1 MNKDPSKTVEPQ
13 YQEILE
19 RQKEKGL
26 ARFGLMSSQVY
37 FDDPKRL
44 AFLLS
49 RYKFVSKMLEGKSR
63 VLEIG
68 CADAF
73 GTPIVAKA
81 VKQLVAIDMDPLFI
95 ADARKRTDS
104 ALGIEFRTHDML
116 SGPIN
121 QISLFSAAYA
131 CDVLEH
137 IPPKDEDL
145 FLRNVTASLRPD
157 GVAIFGMPSIESQ
170 VYASKQSIEG
180 HVNCKT
186 GEELRDT
193 LRCHFTNVF
202 LFSMNDEVVHTGF
215 SSMAHYLFGLCC
227 GVIDARPV

>member
-1 MNKDPSKTVEPQ
+1 MIPNETREPQ
-13 YQEILE
+13 YQELLR
-19 RQKEKGL
+19 RQQEKGI

-44 AFLLS
+44 TFLLS
-49 RYKFVSKMLEGKSR
+49 RYKFVSKMLEGHAH

-81 VKQLVAIDMDPLFI
+81 VQRVTAVDFDPLFI
-95 ADARKRTDS
+95 ADARERTDP
-104 ALGIEFRTHDML
+104 ALGIDFRVADL
-116 SGPIN
+116 LAGPVTPGG
-121 QISLFSAAYA
+121 FSAVYA

-137 IPPKDEDL
+137 IRPADEDR
-145 FLRNVTASLRPD
+145 FIANAAASLGAD
-157 GVAIFGMPSIESQ
+157 GVAIFGMPSLESQ
-170 VYASKQSIEG
+170 TYASKQSKEG

-186 GEELRDT
+186 GTDLRAT
-193 LRCHFTNVF
+193 LQRHFTNVF

-215 SSMAHYLFGLCC
+215 SPMAHYIFVLCC
-227 GVIDARPV
+227 GPRR